1 VDAARGAAQRDKTP
15 NAEEEKL
22 GRNRPMMQPAVE
34 REKDRAPQSEQTA
47 RGGDD
52 GNVQKTP
59 VARASFLHAQVTFS
73 APRGPHPGSFGLRC
87 AFEGLC
93 RTARTSP
100 TVEDGARLMERVRAR
115 DPVAF
120 EHIYD
125 AYHRLVFGIALRMLT
140 DTTMAEDL
148 TQSVFLK
155 IWTSPESFREGN
167 FSAWLSRVTRN
178 RALDVLRS
186 RAAHMPAEIPAD
198 IPSEG
203 NLDDIVF
210 AKIDSQRVRAALA
223 ALPDEQRSLIE
234 MGFFAGVTHEEIARR
249 TSIPLGTVKTRIRSG
264 LRRLRGDLQGAVSR

>member
-1 VDAARGAAQRDKTP
+1 
-15 NAEEEKL
+15 
-22 GRNRPMMQPAVE
+22 
-34 REKDRAPQSEQTA
+34 
-47 RGGDD
+47 
-52 GNVQKTP
+52 
-59 VARASFLHAQVTFS
+59 
-73 APRGPHPGSFGLRC
+73 
-87 AFEGLC
+87 
-93 RTARTSP
+93 
-100 TVEDGARLMERVRAR
+100 MERVRAR

-186 RAAHMPAEIPAD
+186 RASHMPAEIPAD
-198 IPSEG
+198 IPTEG

-223 ALPDEQRSLIE
+223 ALPEEQRSPIE
-234 MGFFAGVTHEEIARR
+234 MGFFAGITHEEIARR
-249 TSIPLGTVKTRIRSG
+249 TGIPLGTVKTRIRSG
-264 LRRLRGDLQGAVSR
+264 LRRLRGDLQSAVSR